1 MTNTILSKIESALK
15 EVCPYEIR
23 TAHSCLPKPAYK
35 RFMLIDLCS
44 INTHMVQ
51 AEKNKMRYPLTAVV
65 SVKIIVPFK
74 YGVSE
79 LRRIACTYVLPV
91 MADMKFSIAGFTEN
105 SSIDKI
111 SEGVHTLEIKFNIK
125 GVYTVSQKEEV

>member
-15 EVCPYEIR
+15 EACPYEIR
-23 TAHSCLPKPAYK
+23 TAHSCIQKPAGK
-35 RFMLIDLCS
+35 RFVLIDLCS
-44 INTHMVQ
+44 INTDMVQ
-51 AEKNKMRYPLTAVV
+51 AEKNKIRYPLTAVV

-74 YGVSE
+74 YGISE

-105 SSIDKI
+105 SSVDKI

-125 GVYTVSQKEEV
+125 GVYTVSQKEEA